1 VPDLRTEVIEVTA
14 NGTPTHGFLAAPQG
28 DGPFPGIIVIQE
40 WWGLDDHIKEVAKRF
55 ASEGFVALAPDL
67 YHGKVAT
74 EPGEAQKL
82 MMSLDMNNA
91 SRELVGAT
99 EYLASQPS
107 VGGRGI
113 GTIDF
118 CMGGGLALTL
128 ACDSPHVRAS
138 APFYGVNPNPIDK
151 VANIAGPVVAMY
163 AEHDAFAGAAVREQ
177 LEAALQKHGIAHEIR
192 VYPGTQHAF
201 FNDTRADAYDRASA
215 ADAWDRVLALFR
227 QSL

>member
-1 VPDLRTEVIEVTA
+1 MADLRVEMVEFTT
-14 NGTPTHGFLAAPQG
+14 NGTTTHGFLATPAG
-28 DGPFPGIIVIQE
+28 DGSFPGVIVIQE
-40 WWGLDDHIKEVAKRF
+40 WWGLDDHIRDVAQRF
-55 ASEGFVALAPDL
+55 AREGFVALAPDL

-91 SRELVGAT
+91 SRELVKAT
-99 EYLASQPS
+99 EYLASQPA

-113 GTIDF
+113 GTIGF

-138 APFYGVNPNPIDK
+138 APFYGMNPNPIDK
-151 VANIAGPVVAMY
+151 VEKLAGPVIAMY
-163 AEHDAFAGAAVREQ
+163 AEHDNFAGPSVREQ
-177 LEAALQKHGIAHEIR
+177 LEAALLKHTIAHEIR

-201 FNDTRADAYDRASA
+201 FNDTRADVYDRASA
-215 ADAWDRVLALFR
+215 TDAWDRVLTLFR
-227 QSL
+227 ENL